1 MNSPILHTR
10 RAFLRCSALGGALTG
25 TVPSFLAATFDRLH
39 TEAEGSAIAATTGR
53 DATILVLLQL
63 AGGNDGLNTVIPRLD
78 DEYRK
83 ARPTLGLDGA
93 AVLKLSD
100 AFGLHPA
107 LKGLQTLHDEGR
119 LATIHAVG
127 YPNANRSHFRS
138 TDIWMTATDSD
149 QVSSQGWI
157 GRYFDHACPGADP
170 VIGVAVA
177 RQNPLAFASQKPAG
191 VAVNTPEAYR
201 YVAGDDPADDEE
213 EGAGGD
219 RFYRRMTRTDGD
231 ALTGS
236 LDRTGGSIEAAG
248 GTPPSGS
255 ALDYLER
262 TALQAQVSSDQ
273 IRSVSE
279 RVRNRAAYPNSR
291 LARDLQF
298 VARMIAGGL
307 STRVY
312 FVSHGGYDTHTQQA
326 PTHQRLLSELGDAL
340 AAFQSDLGSLGQQE
354 RVVVMTF
361 SEFGRR
367 VSENASGGTDH
378 GAAAP
383 LFIIGEHIRPGFHG
397 VMPSLAPDQRLHGDL
412 QFTTDFRQVYTT
424 VLEQWLRTPAAPI
437 LGRAFPALNLF
448 A

>member
-1 MNSPILHTR
+1 MNAPTLHTR
-10 RAFLRCSALGGALTG
+10 RSFLRSTALGSALTG
-25 TVPSFLAATFDRLH
+25 TVPSFLAATFDHLH
-39 TEAEGSAIAATTGR
+39 AEAEASPTAPPTGR
-53 DATILVLLQL
+53 DARILVLLQL
-63 AGGNDGLNTVIPRLD
+63 AGGNDGLNTLIPRLD

-83 ARPTLGLDGA
+83 ARPTLGLDDS
-93 AVLKLSD
+93 AVLKLSED
-100 AFGLHPA
+100 FGLHPA
-107 LKGLQTLHDEGR
+107 LKGWRTLHDEGH
-119 LATIHAVG
+119 LAMVHAVG
-127 YPNANRSHFRS
+127 YPNPNRSHFRS
-138 TDIWMTATDSD
+138 TDIWMTASDSNEI
-149 QVSSQGWI
+149 SNQGWV

-170 VIGVAVA
+170 VVGVAVA
-177 RQNPLAFASQKPAG
+177 RQNPLAFVSHKPSG

-201 YVAGDDPADDEE
+201 YVAGDEPDED
-213 EGAGGD
+213 EGVEAGGD
-219 RFYRRMTRTDGD
+219 RYYRRMQGGDGD

-236 LDRTGGSIEAAG
+236 LDRTGDTVGSAG
-248 GTPPSGS
+248 GRPPSGS

-279 RVRNRAAYPNSR
+279 RIRNRASYPNSR

-312 FVSHGGYDTHTQQA
+312 FVSHGGYDTHAQQA

-340 AAFQSDLGSLGQQE
+340 AAFHSDLGSLGQRE

-367 VSENASGGTDH
+367 VAENASGGTDH

-383 LFIIGEHIRPGFHG
+383 LFLIGDQVRPGFHG
-397 VMPSLAPDQRLHGDL
+397 TMPSLAPDQRVHGDL
-412 QFTTDFRQVYTT
+412 RYTTDFRQVYAS
-424 VLEQWLRTPAAPI
+424 VLDQWLGTSAAPI
-437 LGRAFPALNLF
+437 LGRSFPPLNLF
-448 A
+448 T